1 MEPLM
6 DYSDGLS
13 GSNVNPFHLLDKVRI
28 VLSHT
33 SHPGNIG
40 GAARAMKTMGLDSL
54 YLVNPRFFPDKEAER
69 RATGALDTLH
79 KAEVCNTLDEA
90 LSGTVLAAA
99 VTARQR
105 DLSHE
110 VFDGRQGAAKLLD
123 LAQKDFVALVFGTE
137 MSGLTT
143 VEVSKCQIIIHIPT
157 NPEYSSLNLASAVQ
171 VMAYELRMACIGLLE
186 TTPALSTPRSGGATA
201 TFDEIELL
209 YAHLEQVAISSGF
222 LDPQE
227 PKRLMQRMRR
237 LFARARLEKEEINI
251 LRGILSA
258 CEKRMQ
264 ANPAAFPLTP
274 DAPDP
279 DTPDAPRMQTK
290 LNNDRKS

>member
-1 MEPLM
+1 MNPL
-6 DYSDGLS
+6 
-13 GSNVNPFHLLDKVRI
+13 HLLDKVRI

-69 RATGALDTLH
+69 RATGALDILH
-79 KAEVCNTLDEA
+79 KAKVCDTLDEA

-110 VFDGRQGAAKLLD
+110 VFDGRQGATKLLD
-123 LAQKDFVALVFGTE
+123 LAQEDFVALVFGTE

-143 VEVSKCQIIIHIPT
+143 LEVSKCQIIIHIPA

-171 VMAYELRMACIGLLE
+171 VMAYELRMACRDLLE
-186 TTPALSTPRSGGATA
+186 TPPASPTLTLHGGGMAA

-237 LFARARLEKEEINI
+237 LFARARLEKEEVNI

-264 ANPAAFPLTP
+264 TKAAAFPLTP
-274 DAPDP
+274 DAPGCE
-279 DTPDAPRMQTK
+279 R
-290 LNNDRKS
+290 N

>member
-1 MEPLM
+1 MNPLH
-6 DYSDGLS
+6 
-13 GSNVNPFHLLDKVRI
+13 PLDKVRI

-40 GAARAMKTMGLDSL
+40 AAARAMKTMGLNSL
-54 YLVNPRFFPDKEAER
+54 YLVNPRLFPDTEAER
-69 RATGALDTLH
+69 RATGALDILH
-79 KAEVCNTLDEA
+79 KAKVCGMLDAA

-110 VFDGRQGAAKLLD
+110 VFDARQGAYKLLD

-143 VEVSKCQIIIHIPT
+143 LEVSKCQIIIHIPT

-171 VMAYELRMACIGLLE
+171 VMAYELRMACMGLLE
-186 TTPALSTPRSGGATA
+186 TAPASLAPRGGGAAA
-201 TFDEIELL
+201 TFNEIELL

-237 LFARARLEKEEINI
+237 LFARARLEKEEVNI
-251 LRGILSA
+251 LRGILGA

-264 ANPAAFPLTP
+264 ANAAASRC
-274 DAPDP
+274 APDSE
-279 DTPDAPRMQTK
+279 
-290 LNNDRKS
+290 RK